1 MMSLSRHLPVTQPAV
16 QASRLCADCL
26 VEGHR
31 GSEAGDVRPGRS
43 DTFSRGDLLE
53 TVGEELD
60 ILTELRDIFGG
71 ESARLLGDVH
81 AGLAS
86 KDANKVRIGAHT
98 LKTVVANVGGR
109 ASRDLAAAIEEA
121 ARAPQPDF
129 DIMNTLSGELTR
141 EVEALRVAFETYVT
155 ELAKGAA

>member
-1 MMSLSRHLPVTQPAV
+1 MSLSRQLPVSLPAV
-16 QASRLCADCL
+16 QAGRVCADCL
-26 VEGHR
+26 VEGLR
-31 GSEAGDVRPGRS
+31 GSKAGDVRPVSSER
-43 DTFSRGDLLE
+43 FCRGDLLD

-71 ESARLLGDVH
+71 ESTRLLGDVH
-81 AGLAS
+81 VGLAS

-129 DIMNTLSGELTR
+129 DMMNTLYGDLTR
-141 EVEALRVAFETYVT
+141 EVEALAVAFNTYVT